1 MTRNMT
7 CARPSRAIRVA
18 VADDHLFVRSGLRRF
33 ISSFP
38 EYDFA
43 GGAASAE
50 EALELVQGT
59 DIDVLVFDANM
70 PGSSGLEILPQLS
83 AIAPRMKVLVVSAS
97 PGTAFSPLE
106 LRAEAF
112 AYLEKP
118 FNPQTL
124 DESIRSAAAALAR
137 AASDEG
143 FRTRSDGS
151 LDGGTGEW

>member
-1 MTRNMT
+1 MT
-7 CARPSRAIRVA
+7 CTRPTRAIRVA

-38 EYDFA
+38 DYDFA

-59 DIDVLVFDANM
+59 DIDVLVLDANM
-70 PGSSGLEILPQLS
+70 PGRGGLEILPQLS
-83 AIAPRMKVLVVSAS
+83 AIAPLMKVLVVSAL
-97 PGTAFSPLE
+97 PGTAFGPLA
-106 LRAEAF
+106 LRADAF
-112 AYLEKP
+112 TYLEKP

-137 AASDEG
+137 AANDEG
-143 FRTRSDGS
+143 FRTRSDES
-151 LDGGTGEW
+151 SDGGTRK